1 MTRNELDAIE
11 ARAHKATAGPWRA
24 ALVGRLYDRW
34 VIEPDR
40 LAECAF
46 GLRKQQDAAF
56 IAAARTDVP
65 ALVAEVRRLTA
76 LVEAACDLGVA
87 ALSARRVCCCSGEP
101 IMGARCSAGDDGR
114 ATEGG

>member
-76 LVEAACDLGVA
+76 LVEAA
-87 ALSARRVCCCSGEP
+87 VCCCSGEP